1 MEDWNEKLIT
11 ATRTGDSGALK
22 LCLQNDADIDY
33 QGVRGWTAL
42 MWAARRGHLEICK
55 LLIDT
60 GCKIDTTDV
69 DGWTALMLAAM
80 YGHLEICRLLID
92 TGCKIDTTNINGYT
106 ALHIAAQSGHLQTT
120 RCLVEQGGASPLV
133 TTHKGKTPYDV
144 AAAVKLGQYREVM
157 EYLQSVMS
165 EKSSGVT
172 AGQGM
177 EGNFH

>member
-92 TGCKIDTTNINGYT
+92 TGCKIDTTN
-106 ALHIAAQSGHLQTT
+106 
-120 RCLVEQGGASPLV
+120 
-133 TTHKGKTPYDV
+133 GKTPYDV